1 MVPEPANL
9 NALLGKAIQRIR
21 LELDL
26 SQDDVARECRRRG
39 LTWARSTIAVLEAGQ
54 KSLQISEALVL
65 ADVLGQPFF
74 SFFYEG
80 ALDDEVAITSSLVG
94 SLSEVQALNEGGR
107 GFEERRLRIKEG
119 RRISSRARTPRA
131 DVMRRLPNLARYLSE
146 SELLA
151 VARLTRSEAEL
162 RAAHT
167 LGITPAEVSV
177 AAHGLWG
184 RSLIEE
190 RERRLSEMDEAEA
203 PLRNLRGY
211 RGHVTRELTR
221 ELRNYLRQTEDSDSR
236 SSTAPG

>member
-1 MVPEPANL
+1 MQPEPL
-9 NALLGKAIQRIR
+9 NALFGTAIQRIR

-26 SQDDVARECRRRG
+26 SQDDVARECRKRG
-39 LTWARSTIAVLEAGQ
+39 LTWARSTVAVLEAGR
-54 KSLQISEALVL
+54 KSLQLSEALVL
-65 ADVLGQPFF
+65 ADVLGRPLSGFL
-74 SFFYEG
+74 YE
-80 ALDDEVAITSSLVG
+80 ADPVDEVAITSSLVG
-94 SLSEVQALNEGGR
+94 GLADVQALIDGGWE
-107 GFEERRLRIKEG
+107 FEG
-119 RRISSRARTPRA
+119 RELKIKVGKRISSRARTPRA
-131 DVMRRLPNLARYLSE
+131 DVMGRLPNLAKYLSE

-190 RERRLSEMDEAEA
+190 RERRVSEMDEAEA

-211 RGHVTRELTR
+211 RGHVTRGL
-221 ELRNYLRQTEDSDSR
+221 LRDLRAYVLQNRDTASGV
-236 SSTAPG
+236 STTQK